1 MHRVRGRARGVIVHR
16 LAPAPIWVNVGRMP
30 AQNFMNFTEHV
41 RQVLWTARDHALK
54 TRAEAVATEHVLFAM
69 LEQADGVAITVLRSL
84 GAADFDR
91 LREALSRA
99 GGDLSDT
106 APRRPLTVVRG
117 PELPYT
123 WRAKRV
129 LEFAMDEARQ
139 LSHSY
144 IGTEHLLLGLLREK
158 KGAAAQVLA
167 EAGVTTED
175 ARAEVL
181 RVLQDGLPE
190 PVPDPPPLAV
200 VPAGV
205 TPIDAITTRADQ
217 AVLGGYTPRARR
229 VLAAAMVE
237 AARMGAD
244 EVSTEHLLLGLLT
257 ERDGLAATIL
267 VHLGFDAERARAT
280 FDFTP
285 TDMRRAAAAH
295 LPFSDAMRRTLHL
308 ARESGS
314 ADGRSLKVGTD
325 GLLLGLLADGEG
337 LGWQLL
343 AAGGVTLH
351 AARAE
356 RDRLTG

>member
-1 MHRVRGRARGVIVHR
+1 MH
-16 LAPAPIWVNVGRMP
+16 
-30 AQNFMNFTEHV
+30 AQNFTEHV
-41 RQVLWTARDHALK
+41 RQVLWTARDQALK
-54 TRAEAVATEHVLFAM
+54 TRADAVATEHVLFAI
-69 LEQADGVAITVLRSL
+69 LEQADGVAITVLRAL
-84 GAADFDR
+84 GAVDFEQ
-91 LREALSRA
+91 LREALTRA
-99 GGDLSDT
+99 GGADLSEA

-117 PELPYT
+117 PDIPYT

-167 EAGVTTED
+167 EAGVTTER

-200 VPAGV
+200 VPADV
-205 TPIDAITTRADQ
+205 TPIDAIAARAEQ
-217 AVLGGYTPRARR
+217 AILGGYTPRARR
-229 VLAAAMVE
+229 VLAASMVE
-237 AARMGAD
+237 AARLGAD
-244 EVSTEHLLLGLLT
+244 EVGTEHLLLGLLT

-267 VHLGFDAERARAT
+267 ARLEFDAERARAT
-280 FDFTP
+280 FDFAP

-295 LPFSDAMRRTLHL
+295 LPFSDALRRTLHL
-308 ARESGS
+308 AREAST
-314 ADGRSLKVGTD
+314 DGRTTRVGTD
-325 GLLLGLLADGEG
+325 ALLLGLLTDGEG

>member
-1 MHRVRGRARGVIVHR
+1 MA
-16 LAPAPIWVNVGRMP
+16 

-41 RQVLWTARDHALK
+41 RQVLWAARDHALK
-54 TRAEAVATEHVLFAM
+54 SRADAVATQHVLFAM
-69 LEQADGVAITVLRSL
+69 LAQVDGVAITVLRAL
-84 GAADFDR
+84 GAVDFEP

-99 GGDLSDT
+99 GDGDLPDS

-117 PELPYT
+117 PDIPYT

-167 EAGVTTED
+167 EAGVTTEG
-175 ARAEVL
+175 ARAQVL

-200 VPAGV
+200 VPADV
-205 TPIDAITTRADQ
+205 TPIDAILARAEH
-217 AVLGGYTPRARR
+217 AILGGYTPRARR
-229 VLAAAMVE
+229 VLAAAMIE
-237 AARMGAD
+237 AARFGAD
-244 EVSTEHLLLGLLT
+244 EVHTEHLLLGLLT
-257 ERDGLAATIL
+257 EHDGVAAAILARL
-267 VHLGFDAERARAT
+267 EFDAERARAT
-280 FDFTP
+280 FEFTP
-285 TDMRRAAAAH
+285 IDMRRAAATN
-295 LPFSDAMRRTLHL
+295 LPFSDAVRRTLHL
-308 ARESGS
+308 AREAS
-314 ADGRSLKVGTD
+314 ADGRTSRVGTD